1 MHQKKEAVMDVRTLS
16 CAAVDT
22 KTGMFVATVM
32 FTEQE
37 DSSAMDN
44 WKNRLQT
51 TENRTVKGKYADS
64 IKEGGLD

>member
-44 WKNRLQT
+44 
-51 TENRTVKGKYADS
+51 
-64 IKEGGLD
+64 